1 MILLVVTDLDPA
13 GENIARD
20 MLRTMRRDFG
30 IYFITPIKVAL
41 TMDQVREYTLE
52 PSGKAKQNSEG
63 ARAAAKAY
71 IQKYGTD
78 NIWELDALQPADLI
92 AILTDAIKQVIDV
105 DAFNQEVAAEGAD
118 AAKIVAIRE
127 QANKFF
133 EGLKLDG
140 NG

>member
-1 MILLVVTDLDPA
+1 
-13 GENIARD
+13 
-20 MLRTMRRDFG
+20 MRRDFG